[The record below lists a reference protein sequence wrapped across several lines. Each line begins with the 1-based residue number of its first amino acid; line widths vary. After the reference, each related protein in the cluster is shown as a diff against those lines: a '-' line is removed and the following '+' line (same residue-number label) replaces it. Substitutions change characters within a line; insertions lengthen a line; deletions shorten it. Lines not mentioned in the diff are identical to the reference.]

1 MRILFLFENLET
13 LDPLT
18 GSIFS
23 IDKLSEISDQN
34 EIEAAKNSL
43 NAELTDWTDGKKL
56 ICRDWI
62 KKLLVELSPYAAKLN
77 MEHLLEPIY
86 KVLEEGNQAMQW
98 IKKYEE
104 GLSIQEIM
112 KYSIEDMIRSEE
124 KSI

>member
-62 KKLLVELSPYAAKLN
+62 KKLLVELSPYSAKLN